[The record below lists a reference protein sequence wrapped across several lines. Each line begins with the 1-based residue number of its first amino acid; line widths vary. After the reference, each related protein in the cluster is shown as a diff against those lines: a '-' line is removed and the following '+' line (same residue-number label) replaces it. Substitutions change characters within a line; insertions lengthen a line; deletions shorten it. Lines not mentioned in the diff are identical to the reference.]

1 MKDKVNE
8 NIGEDHVLT
17 SINTPLVKD
26 AFAKS
31 DAEKIEIIKGHFKK
45 IMETLGLDLNDDSLA
60 GSPERVA
67 KMYVS
72 EIFSGLNPLNEPKVS
87 LFENSY
93 KYKGMLVEKNIE
105 LYSLCEHHFVPI
117 VGKVHVAYFAN
128 ENVIGLSKIN
138 RIVQHFA
145 KRPQVQERL
154 TVQIVEKLKEVLK
167 TDNVACVVDA
177 KHLCVNMRGVRDTK
191 SSTITSRYSGLFNQN
206 DNKSE
211 FLKHISL
218 DSKIDF

>member
-17 SINTPLVKD
+17 SISTPLVKD

-67 KMYVS
+67 KMYVA

-93 KYKGMLVEKNIE
+93 KYKGMLVEKDIE
-105 LYSLCEHHFVPI
+105 LYSVCEHHFVPI

-128 ENVIGLSKIN
+128 DNVIGLSKIN

-154 TVQIVEKLKEVLK
+154 TVQIVEKLKEVLN
-167 TDNVACVVDA
+167 TENVACVVDA

-218 DSKIDF
+218 DSKLDI

>member
-1 MKDKVNE
+1 MKEKVNE

-17 SINTPLVKD
+17 SINTPLVKG
-26 AFAKS
+26 AFDKS
-31 DAEKIEIIKGHFKK
+31 DAEKIEIIKGHFEK

-67 KMYVS
+67 KMYVA

-93 KYKGMLVEKNIE
+93 KYKGMLVEKDIE
-105 LYSLCEHHFVPI
+105 LYSVCEHHFVPI

-154 TVQIVEKLKEVLK
+154 TVQIVEKLKEVLN
-167 TDNVACVVDA
+167 TENVACVVDA

-218 DSKIDF
+218 DSKLDI

>member
-1 MKDKVNE
+1 MSFDFQIESFRKIDASKAVGVDIHI
-8 NIGEDHVLT
+8 IGPADVEGRQSVPQFPT
-17 SINTPLVKD
+17 ATGNLV
-26 AFAKS
+26 ANLIHSTALQFQ
-31 DAEKIEIIKGHFKK
+31 
-45 IMETLGLDLNDDSLA
+45 
-60 GSPERVA
+60 
-67 KMYVS
+67 
-72 EIFSGLNPLNEPKVS
+72 EPVT
-87 LFENSY
+87 
-93 KYKGMLVEKNIE
+93 
-105 LYSLCEHHFVPI
+105 
-117 VGKVHVAYFAN
+117 
-128 ENVIGLSKIN
+128 
-138 RIVQHFA
+138 VQHFA

>member
-1 MKDKVNE
+1 MKEKVNE

-17 SINTPLVKD
+17 SIDTPLVKG
-26 AFAKS
+26 AFDKS
-31 DAEKIEIIKGHFKK
+31 DAEKIQIIKGHFKK

-67 KMYVS
+67 KMYVT
-72 EIFSGLNPLNEPKVS
+72 EIFSGLNPVNEP
-87 LFENSY
+87 
-93 KYKGMLVEKNIE
+93 
-105 LYSLCEHHFVPI
+105 
-117 VGKVHVAYFAN
+117 
-128 ENVIGLSKIN
+128 VIGLSKIN
-138 RIVQHFA
+138 RIVQNFA

-191 SSTITSRYSGLFNQN
+191 SSTITSRYSGVFNQN
-206 DNKSE
+206 DNKTE

-218 DSKIDF
+218 DSKLDI